1 MFTPTCSWLSDFW
14 SALSTSAEPYVATY
28 LVLKMKMFCCH
39 PEPSCC
45 AIGNT
50 LVVHITR
57 LDPAHCITLRT
68 LGCAHC
74 APWVARIAHLDCAN
88 CAVCSLYARSY
99 VHFCFLEFQCFL
111 HNPCLRTL
119 VYAYIY
125 IYIYILFKGC
135 RPCRRPRRK
144 KRGLRCVFTQLKL
157 VAFP

>member
-1 MFTPTCSWLSDFW
+1 
-14 SALSTSAEPYVATY
+14 
-28 LVLKMKMFCCH
+28 MFCCH

-125 IYIYILFKGC
+125 IYYIHIHTHIHAYI
-135 RPCRRPRRK
+135 R
-144 KRGLRCVFTQLKL
+144 LRYVTLHFIALPYQMPNTNIPTYL
-157 VAFP
+157 PTYI